1 MKPTLAMLK
10 RKPKTENTPMPQAKP
25 YTPAPHPQQSRIDDI
40 RIIPSL
46 VTANPHF
53 TPKGK

>member
-1 MKPTLAMLK
+1 MIKKIKETIQVI
-10 RKPKTENTPMPQAKP
+10 PQKV
-25 YTPAPHPQQSRIDDI
+25 YTPAPHPQQARIDDI

-46 VTANPHF
+46 VTPNPQF

>member
-1 MKPTLAMLK
+1 M
-10 RKPKTENTPMPQAKP
+10 RKAIEVAARNKMELRVEPKP

>member
-1 MKPTLAMLK
+1 MK
-10 RKPKTENTPMPQAKP
+10 KPVPTPMPKP
-25 YTPAPHPQQSRIDDI
+25 LKAYTPAPHPQQARIDDI

-46 VTANPHF
+46 VTPNPQF

>member
-1 MKPTLAMLK
+1 MKKKQVRETIQVINFRLY
-10 RKPKTENTPMPQAKP
+10 KPE
-25 YTPAPHPQQSRIDDI
+25 PHPQQARIDEI

-46 VTANPHF
+46 VTLNPQF